1 MQRYQRVCIWI
12 VNTSFCHR
20 LVKGELGSC
29 FYSHF
34 TGVCLCIACS
44 KYDRHTVSF
53 VFSSVQFGR
62 LCFVLFHSADSDY
75 TLCLLVISVCRSCV
89 HYHSAL
95 LFSPTHIIAGCLHER
110 SVRFEECMFMLLLLV
125 AVDIVARILHA
136 THACLPSAHIIVY
149 VGKDM
154 FGSSSIF
161 FYFEKKY
168 AFVWLVLVWSDLFNV
183 HVLFCFFPLL
193 FRSWVKLKNLY

>member
-75 TLCLLVISVCRSCV
+75 TLCLLVISVCWSCV

-95 LFSPTHIIAGCLHER
+95 LCSAFLPNTYHCWMFAWEERALRRVYVYAAAAGCCWYCCSYSACYACMLTKRTHNCLR
-110 SVRFEECMFMLLLLV
+110 WKRHVR
-125 AVDIVARILHA
+125 
-136 THACLPSAHIIVY
+136 
-149 VGKDM
+149 
-154 FGSSSIF
+154 
-161 FYFEKKY
+161 
-168 AFVWLVLVWSDLFNV
+168 
-183 HVLFCFFPLL
+183 
-193 FRSWVKLKNLY
+193 